1 MNPDRWQRISQI
13 YHAALARDERQR
25 TAFLRDA
32 CAGDDALRH
41 EVASLL
47 DQKSG
52 EGFLEAPAFETAAN
66 VSAGDH
72 GQPLAG
78 RQGADRIPRPR
89 APWWIHLCAASF
101 LGYFGLMTFS
111 MFYPPAMGIGGIE
124 NARDGLIVTRVDADS
139 EAERAGVQ
147 PGDRLVAINGRRLR
161 NLREERALSAS
172 VSVGEERTW
181 LFERAG
187 RQFSVT
193 VTPHRRLLPPSLALL
208 SIRVGLFASLVLFF
222 VVIYS
227 RPEDGVARLGALLLA
242 SMACASAPL
251 WPTGLAGTWRHL
263 PVLAGALLWP
273 ACLSSIAVGPIMFSF
288 FAVFPRSV
296 IRRRW
301 IWIAALMPGAAVTAL
316 IGYDLALLVY
326 QPERLFDLYRPG
338 WLLIVSL
345 LSFPAYFAAG
355 IAILIWNC
363 RRLTDLNERR
373 RGRVLLVGITAA
385 GVGCLFATMTVL
397 ITTFG
402 PRSGPLFLLSGPPT
416 FVIAGLLF
424 VALPCSFAY
433 AIIAQRLFDI
443 RIIIRQGLQYA
454 FARRSILLLV
464 PALAAGLVVD
474 LVVHAERPL
483 VDIIQAR
490 GWAYGT
496 LAGLAAVAFRN
507 RDGWMAS
514 LDRRFFRERYD
525 AHQILRQVVDDVRA
539 AARLDTVA
547 PVVVSRIS
555 TALHSTFVA
564 LLVCEP
570 HQRDFH
576 VLAVAPD
583 TSVVPRLTRDSKLV
597 GLVRVL
603 GKPIDS
609 SSSPDLFDD
618 VLPAEDARVDL
629 VAPIVTA
636 AASQRE
642 ALLVLGTK
650 RSEEPYDRDDR
661 GLVASVAA
669 SLAVL
674 LERRPDEGE
683 TNDAFVECPQ
693 CGACDGVNAT
703 RCAEDGTPLVRVSMS
718 RVLGG
723 RYTIHR
729 RLGRGGMGTVYE
741 ARDGSL
747 ERRVAVKVIRD
758 DMLGRPE
765 AADRFRHEAL
775 VAASFAHPNVV
786 TVYDFGITDN
796 ARGYLVM
803 ERLNGE
809 SLRET
814 LRRDGRLTL
823 PRTLHVMRGVCQAV
837 DAAHRRALVHRD
849 LKPDNIFLTKEEIPK
864 VLDFGIAKFV
874 QPALDSTVL
883 TATGAVV
890 GTLGYMSPEQ
900 VRGGAPNPSW
910 DLWALAVV
918 AYEMLVGERPFAE
931 ARSLDSLPAVAAGTW
946 IRLTGRQPELP
957 SSLDSVFARA
967 FSLDPAE
974 RPSGA
979 LDLMGNLE
987 QAIDG

>member
-1 MNPDRWQRISQI
+1 
-13 YHAALARDERQR
+13 
-25 TAFLRDA
+25 
-32 CAGDDALRH
+32 
-41 EVASLL
+41 
-47 DQKSG
+47 
-52 EGFLEAPAFETAAN
+52 
-66 VSAGDH
+66 
-72 GQPLAG
+72 
-78 RQGADRIPRPR
+78 
-89 APWWIHLCAASF
+89 
-101 LGYFGLMTFS
+101 
-111 MFYPPAMGIGGIE
+111 
-124 NARDGLIVTRVDADS
+124 
-139 EAERAGVQ
+139 
-147 PGDRLVAINGRRLR
+147 
-161 NLREERALSAS
+161 
-172 VSVGEERTW
+172 
-181 LFERAG
+181 
-187 RQFSVT
+187 
-193 VTPHRRLLPPSLALL
+193 
-208 SIRVGLFASLVLFF
+208 
-222 VVIYS
+222 
-227 RPEDGVARLGALLLA
+227 
-242 SMACASAPL
+242 
-251 WPTGLAGTWRHL
+251 
-263 PVLAGALLWP
+263 
-273 ACLSSIAVGPIMFSF
+273 
-288 FAVFPRSV
+288 
-296 IRRRW
+296 
-301 IWIAALMPGAAVTAL
+301 
-316 IGYDLALLVY
+316 
-326 QPERLFDLYRPG
+326 
-338 WLLIVSL
+338 
-345 LSFPAYFAAG
+345 
-355 IAILIWNC
+355 
-363 RRLTDLNERR
+363 
-373 RGRVLLVGITAA
+373 
-385 GVGCLFATMTVL
+385 
-397 ITTFG
+397 
-402 PRSGPLFLLSGPPT
+402 
-416 FVIAGLLF
+416 
-424 VALPCSFAY
+424 
-433 AIIAQRLFDI
+433 
-443 RIIIRQGLQYA
+443 
-454 FARRSILLLV
+454 
-464 PALAAGLVVD
+464 
-474 LVVHAERPL
+474 
-483 VDIIQAR
+483 
-490 GWAYGT
+490 
-496 LAGLAAVAFRN
+496 
-507 RDGWMAS
+507 
-514 LDRRFFRERYD
+514 
-525 AHQILRQVVDDVRA
+525 
-539 AARLDTVA
+539 
-547 PVVVSRIS
+547 
-555 TALHSTFVA
+555 
-564 LLVCEP
+564 
-570 HQRDFH
+570 
-576 VLAVAPD
+576 
-583 TSVVPRLTRDSKLV
+583 
-597 GLVRVL
+597 
-603 GKPIDS
+603 
-609 SSSPDLFDD
+609 
-618 VLPAEDARVDL
+618 
-629 VAPIVTA
+629 
-636 AASQRE
+636 
-642 ALLVLGTK
+642 VLGTK